1 MGNCNMDCCKCI
13 DKKET
18 QFIKISNLSNQSN
31 IYNRNKLN
39 QIRPIEIS
47 QIIFIQKDDE
57 NKNNENKE
65 KNTIHT
71 LEEEKSKNQKKYNEN
86 TNSDTNYKDIS
97 FKYSKKLIKDRFYS
111 PNKRYDNVMPDSLRS
126 KTKEKKSNSTIKNN
140 KKKEKKHSDE
150 YNKEED
156 IVINENISPILSP
169 RFLSTNFKTAK
180 SAYSSYFEKI
190 KDCRKKLEMTDKC
203 KKSQNKISNIFPVKY
218 NQKKKYIT
226 FFINN
231 YE

>member
-57 NKNNENKE
+57 NKNNEN
-65 KNTIHT
+65 
-71 LEEEKSKNQKKYNEN
+71 

-97 FKYSKKLIKDRFYS
+97 FKYSKKLIKDKFYS
-111 PNKRYDNVMPDSLRS
+111 PNKRYDNVIPDSLRS
-126 KTKEKKSNSTIKNN
+126 KTKEKKSNSAIKNN

-226 FFINN
+226 FFTDND
-231 YE
+231 E